1 MVLPLSSANLT
12 KSFANPFAIPEEL
25 TKDSTESRIGLALYS
40 QPLCTAI
47 QIALVDLFASWNI
60 RPTSVTG
67 HSSGEIAAAY
77 TIGAL
82 TWQDAMTAAYY
93 RGVASDNMVRTN
105 QVQGAMMAVGMSEKD
120 ALPFTSGLKQGQATV
135 ACVNSPS
142 SITVSGDASAID
154 ELEALMKDQNV
165 FARKLEVQVAYHS
178 HHMALVGDEYSAA
191 ISGIKTQNHS
201 EIAFYSSVTGQ
212 RADCSELGPAYW
224 VANMLGQV
232 KFADSLSRL
241 CHEATSG
248 KKGRKRGVSTPAVGT
263 LVEIGPHSALA
274 GPIKQILQADA
285 KLKAASIT
293 YLTALIRK
301 SNAVKTCLELASKLV
316 TQGYPVAL
324 SALNRSTGQES
335 HSLLVDLPPYAW
347 NHSKSYWAESRLSKV
362 YRNRSYPRSDLLGV
376 QDRNSNALEPR
387 WRNLIRTSEI
397 PWVKDHKVQSNIVY
411 PAAGYVVMAIEAAC
425 QRATEMSVNIIG
437 YKLRNIVI
445 RQALVIPEQSGE
457 VETTLNLRPYNES
470 ARASSDIWHEFYVFS
485 VTEDDHWTE
494 HCRGLISVQQ
504 ESSSNE
510 VDGDTQSSAV
520 RKSFATTI
528 TEAEAN
534 CSTNVNV
541 EDFYQRLQVL
551 GLDYGPTFANMTSAR
566 ATENCSV
573 GEITISDTASVMPM
587 NFQYPFV
594 LHPTTLDSM
603 FHPLF
608 AAVAGE
614 AGSLQDPMVPT
625 FIEDIFVS
633 HNICTEAGHR
643 LTVYASTENKDSRQI
658 KASMLVVNGG
668 QNSCEPVVEIN
679 GLTCLTLA
687 RDTLEDAGQDSKKIA
702 YNYLW
707 KADADLL
714 TCQDVVEL
722 CADIRPLPEEPPQIR
737 ALEQVGFYYV
747 EQALDAI
754 PAISV
759 PMMHPHHRKWW
770 TRMKSLVTTVR
781 AGNLGYPTDSWIA
794 ADSIERA
801 RIIDEVKTSGAE
813 GNLLDHIGQNLPL
826 ILTKEAEPLS
836 LMMEDGRLDKYLSGS
851 PRLLRNYTQAAK
863 YVDLLGHKNPHMT
876 VLEIGA
882 GFGNATWPIL
892 QSLGG
897 ADDDIP
903 RFGKYD
909 FTDLNSDL
917 FEAAKEKL
925 KAWGDLVTYRQL
937 DIDVDP
943 GQQGFEAGSY
953 DVIIAVNISY
963 ARRSLE
969 NTMRN
974 VRKLLKSDGRAILV
988 ELTRERMTALTIFGT
1003 LPGLWADQE
1012 EGRQSC
1018 APLTEQEWETMF
1030 LKTGFSGLEAA
1041 VWDSPGDAEHQSSM
1055 IVSKPVGKA
1064 TGNLPDVLIISEEEN
1079 PDVLLPLLEL
1089 FSELKVATNVTSM
1102 AEANPAGKVCVVL
1115 SDLTGSILRDPS
1127 ADLFDV
1133 VKRTFLHGAGVVWVT
1148 LGATSG
1154 SPTSNLIT
1162 GLARTVR
1169 SEDGETVVVT
1179 LDLDARNPLPGS
1191 AIAEKVF
1198 SLFKS
1203 HFTIEREVISNLD
1216 VEYIERN
1223 GCLMIPRV
1231 VENGEVNDIVAAET
1245 CEPKPTDQPFY
1256 QPGRPLRVEVG
1267 TPGLLDT
1274 IRFVDDELMAGELPE
1289 DRVEVE
1295 VKASG
1300 FNFRDVMMALG
1311 QIHVETLGG
1320 EFSGIVTRINKS
1332 THGIS
1337 IGDRVACCHLGTFSN
1352 FVRPK
1357 ASAIQK
1363 IPDDMAFEVGAALPV
1378 IYCTAYHSAF
1388 HVANVIKND
1397 TVLVHAASGGLGQAI
1412 IQLCQMVGAEVFVT
1426 VGSAEKKQLLVDRF
1440 NIPDDHIFYS
1450 RDGSFAKGVMR
1461 MTDGKGVDV
1470 IMNSVAG
1477 EALRLTWNCIAPYGR
1492 FVELGKRDFFIN
1504 TRLEMEKFARNV
1516 TFAAVDL
1523 VGLIKE
1529 RPEVVDKVWG
1539 KVMELLRT
1547 GVVKPPSPISAYAMS
1562 DIQKALSTM
1571 QSGRHMGKLVAVPQQ
1586 TDLVKVCSP
1595 VKKSDLANSCRLS
1608 PKGTKDFSDQTLPT
1622 SWWGDLVAWDEQ
1634 QRFG

>member
-1 MVLPLSSANLT
+1 MVLILSFANLT
-12 KSFANPFAIPEEL
+12 KSFANPFAFPEEL
-25 TKDSTESRIGLALYS
+25 TKNSAESRIGLAVYS

-47 QIALVDLFASWNI
+47 QIALVDLLDSWNI

-93 RGVASDNMVRTN
+93 RGVASENMVRTN
-105 QVQGAMMAVGMSEKD
+105 QVQGAMMAVGMSEED
-120 ALPFTSGLKQGQATV
+120 ALPFISGLKQGQATV

-142 SITVSGDASAID
+142 SITVSGDVSAID
-154 ELEALMKDQNV
+154 ELESLMKDQKV

-212 RADCSELGPAYW
+212 RADCPELGPAYW

-232 KFADSLSRL
+232 KFADSLNRL
-241 CHEATSG
+241 CREATSG
-248 KKGRKRGVSTPAVGT
+248 RKGRRRGASTPAVGI

-285 KLKAASIT
+285 ELRDTSIT

-301 SNAVKTCLELASKLV
+301 SNAGETCIELASKLF

-324 SALNRSTGQES
+324 SALNRPTGRES

-362 YRNRSYPRSDLLGV
+362 YRNRQYPRSDLLGV

-387 WRNLIRTSEI
+387 WRNFIRTSEV

-425 QRATEMSVNIIG
+425 QRATEMSVDIIG
-437 YKLRNIVI
+437 YKLRNIVV

-485 VTEDDHWTE
+485 VAEDDHWTE
-494 HCRGLISVQQ
+494 HCRGLISVLQ
-504 ESSSNE
+504 ESNSNE
-510 VDGDTQSSAV
+510 VDGDTQTSAI
-520 RKSFATTI
+520 RKSFAKTI
-528 TEAEAN
+528 TEAEAE
-534 CSTNVNV
+534 CCTNVNV
-541 EDFYQRLQVL
+541 EDFYERLRVL

-594 LHPTTLDSM
+594 LHPTTLDSI

-643 LTVYASTENKDSRQI
+643 LTVYASTENKDSRQV

-668 QNSCEPVVEIN
+668 QNSYEPVVEIN

-687 RDTLEDAGQDSKKIA
+687 RDTLEDACQDSSKIA
-702 YNYLW
+702 YNYIW
-707 KADADLL
+707 KADPDLL
-714 TCQDVVEL
+714 TRQDVVEL
-722 CADIRPLPEEPPQIR
+722 CADIRPPPEEPPQIR

-747 EQALDAI
+747 EQALETV

-759 PMMHPHHRKWW
+759 PTMYHHHRKWW
-770 TRMKSLVTTVR
+770 TRMESLVTTVR
-781 AGNLGYPTDSWIA
+781 AGKLGYPADSWIA

-801 RIIDEVKTSGAE
+801 RVINEVKNSGAE

-851 PRLLRNYTQAAK
+851 PRLLRNYIQAAK
-863 YVDLLGHKNPHMT
+863 YLDLLGHKNPHMT

-892 QSLGG
+892 QSLSG
-897 ADDDIP
+897 ADADIP

-917 FEAAKEKL
+917 FEAAKKKL
-925 KAWGDLVTYRQL
+925 KAWSDLVTYRQL

-943 GQQGFEAGSY
+943 GQQGFKANSY

-963 ARRSLE
+963 SRKSLE

-988 ELTRERMTALTIFGT
+988 EPTQERMTGLTIFGT

-1012 EGRQSC
+1012 EGRQSG

-1055 IVSKPVGKA
+1055 MISKPVGKA
-1064 TGNLPDVLIISEEEN
+1064 TGSLPDVLIISEEEN
-1079 PDVLLPLLEL
+1079 PDVLLPLVKL
-1089 FSELKVATNVTSM
+1089 FSELKVTTNVTSM

-1115 SDLTGSILRDPS
+1115 SDLTGSILRDAS
-1127 ADLFDV
+1127 ANLFDV
-1133 VKRTFLHGAGVVWVT
+1133 VKRTFLQGAGVVWVT

-1162 GLARTVR
+1162 GIARTVR
-1169 SEDGETVVVT
+1169 SEDGETAVVT
-1179 LDLDARNPLPGS
+1179 LDLDARNPRPGS
-1191 AIAEKVF
+1191 VIAEKVF
-1198 SLFKS
+1198 SLFRS
-1203 HFTIEREVISNLD
+1203 HFTIEREFISNLD
-1216 VEYIERN
+1216 VEYLERK

-1231 VENGEVNDIVAAET
+1231 VENREVNDIVAAET
-1245 CEPKPTDQPFY
+1245 FGPKPTDQPFF

-1320 EFSGIVTRINKS
+1320 EFSGIVTKINKS

-1397 TVLVHAASGGLGQAI
+1397 TVLIHAASGGLGQAI

-1426 VGSAEKKQLLVDRF
+1426 VGSAEKKQLLLDRF

-1461 MTDGKGVDV
+1461 MTNGKGVDV

-1504 TRLEMEKFARNV
+1504 TRLEMENFARNV

-1529 RPEVVDKVWG
+1529 RPEVIDKVWG
-1539 KVMELLRT
+1539 KVMELLR
-1547 GVVKPPSPISAYAMS
+1547 GGIVKPPSPISVYAMS

-1595 VKKSDLANSCRLS
+1595 MKRSDLANSRRLS
-1608 PKGTKDFSDQTLPT
+1608 PK
-1622 SWWGDLVAWDEQ
+1622 
-1634 QRFG
+1634 